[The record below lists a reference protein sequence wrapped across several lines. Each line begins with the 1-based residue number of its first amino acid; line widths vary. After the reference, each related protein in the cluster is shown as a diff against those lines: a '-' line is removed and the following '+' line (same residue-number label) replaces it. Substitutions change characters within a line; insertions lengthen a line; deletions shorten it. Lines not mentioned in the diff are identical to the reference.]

1 MKNKLSEFAVKAGKA
16 IIEIISK
23 QLISYVSSEEFNSK
37 VKQLIQYVV
46 SNLVSVV
53 LEEKMLLI
61 RKALA
66 FRLSRLMLV
75 NILL

>member
-16 IIEIISK
+16 IIAIISK
-23 QLISYVSSEEFNSK
+23 QLISYVSSEEFTRK

-53 LEEKMLLI
+53 LEEKNTTNKKSTGL
-61 RKALA
+61 
-66 FRLSRLMLV
+66 
-75 NILL
+75 